1 LRIVESADPQAANA
15 IRRRFLQRS
24 FEAARPAVSSA
35 PTAGVKFS
43 AARFLNSLPD
53 EPTMEAIGYNA
64 TDRAQIRA
72 LASVLERVSVKAF
85 EGSPTTPMAIAWDM
99 AKGVFSLNP
108 VQMIRSAGT
117 IITPKAIARIAL
129 TEEGRK
135 NLIIAATQPKKS
147 MKAAQ
152 AIAYLTGRLSQEDLS
167 GEFEQNVRPVN
178 AQ

>member
-1 LRIVESADPQAANA
+1 
-15 IRRRFLQRS
+15 
-24 FEAARPAVSSA
+24 
-35 PTAGVKFS
+35 
-43 AARFLNSLPD
+43 
-53 EPTMEAIGYNA
+53 
-64 TDRAQIRA
+64 
-72 LASVLERVSVKAF
+72 
-85 EGSPTTPMAIAWDM
+85 MAIAWDM

-117 IITPKAIARIAL
+117 NITPKAIARIAL

-152 AIAYLTGRLSQEDLS
+152 AIAYLTARLSQEDLS